1 MFKLVY
7 KVAIL
12 AVAHAQMEVIDMT
25 HALSSNTIYWPGNPD
40 YNFTI
45 LFRGQNDL
53 YW

>member
-7 KVAIL
+7 ILAIL
-12 AVAHAQMEVIDMT
+12 AVAHAHMEVIDMT
-25 HALSSNTIYWPGNPD
+25 HAQSSNTIYWPGNPD

-45 LFRGQNDL
+45 LSRGQKEL